1 MKESTIKYVIR
12 DTSSY
17 KVIATIKPYRL
28 LTAKKR
34 LTILDTRGYS
44 TDEKE
49 RFRVDRYIDNE
60 FIFTSFLPNEE
71 QARKEEEEPTLEEPD
86 YDNLDDLEEDD
97 SKDDWDEIEDEM
109 NDVLDDVKYREDN
122 DNTEKEG
129 YDTLDTLENYNNLRC
144 LERLRD

>member
-28 LTAKKR
+28 LTAKER
-34 LTILDTRGYS
+34 LNILDTRGYS

-49 RFRVDRYIDNE
+49 RFMVDRYLDNE
-60 FIFTSFLPNEE
+60 YIFTSFLPTEE

-86 YDNLDDLEEDD
+86 FDNLDDLEE
-97 SKDDWDEIEDEM
+97 EDTKATEEYDNL
-109 NDVLDDVKYREDN
+109 NDLPN
-122 DNTEKEG
+122 
-129 YDTLDTLENYNNLRC
+129 YDNLRC
-144 LERLRD
+144 LELLND